1 MQQYQGFLI
10 TIALILL
17 IVFTSRYFKW
27 WMKGIITIYY
37 IAFAYIFITGRNEI
51 DKIYEGILP
60 VPEAYWDENSEW
72 VYNMSHFLY
81 VPLFVILVYIYIRW
95 IMRVDTA
102 WAKVLIVL
110 TIIPVTLLFLF
121 SHFFFNFGYGYRP

>member
-17 IVFTSRYFKW
+17 IVLTSRYFKW
-27 WMKGIITIYY
+27 WVKGIITIYY
-37 IAFAYIFITGRNEI
+37 IAFAYIFITVRNEI
-51 DKIYEGILP
+51 DQKYEGIRP

-81 VPLFVILVYIYIRW
+81 VPLFVILVYIFIRW
-95 IMRVDTA
+95 IRRAETA
-102 WAKVLIVL
+102 GAKVLIVL
-110 TIIPVTLLFLF
+110 TFIPATILFLF
-121 SHFFFNFGYGYRP
+121 SHFLFNFGYGYRP